1 MVTEAADGCAHG
13 AVVCVWGG
21 GGGRVR
27 GGKDGGRQ
35 SGDASGGWGGGGVG
49 GGDGGQQSGDAS
61 RRGTEDT
68 VQSMPCLLSQPPV
81 DGV

>member
-1 MVTEAADGCAHG
+1 MVTELLM
-13 AVVCVWGG
+13 AVRTKRLCVWVGVWVWGG
-21 GGGRVR
+21 EGEGGGR
-27 GGKDGGRQ
+27 DGGRQ
-35 SGDASGGWGGGGVG
+35 N
-49 GGDGGQQSGDAS
+49 GDAS